1 MLNLAK
7 LARNVLFEVTN
18 PPNPIIFLIEDP
30 FHRYPR
36 FSERYKWSSFLIFLA
51 ILNEDSSPCL

>member
-30 FHRYPR
+30 FSPL
-36 FSERYKWSSFLIFLA
+36 SKIFGA
-51 ILNEDSSPCL
+51 I